1 MEFVLGSLITLG
13 IVVTGNLVLRKPLR
27 EATETKLRYSQTHIY
42 SLMTPLLDYVPAT
55 PKEAGP
61 KQSLKYIQSSYIR
74 VVIVDDSAYWIKDN
88 ALYTAEVVDGT
99 VSKES
104 SRRVD
109 TMSMD
114 KVELDQT
121 MYIVEKLREGLDED
135 SSTG

>member
-27 EATETKLRYSQTHIY
+27 EATESKLRYSQTHIY

-55 PKEAGP
+55 PAEAGP

-88 ALYTAEVVDGT
+88 ALYTAEVVDGM